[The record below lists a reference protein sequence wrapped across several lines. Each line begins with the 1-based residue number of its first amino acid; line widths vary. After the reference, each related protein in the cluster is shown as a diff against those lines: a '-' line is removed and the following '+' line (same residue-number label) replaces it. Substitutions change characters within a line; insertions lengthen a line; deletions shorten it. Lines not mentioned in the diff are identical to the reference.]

1 MVNFPEWRLRGS
13 PLRLTDGVTFLLD
26 SFRFFPDLVS
36 VELSS
41 ISISESSSNSAVLS
55 LDLFAC
61 RGEAPFANLASSSS
75 ANRAASIILICFSSS
90 SILWAS
96 KSSNFLLSTS
106 SSSLL
111 VSVVLGV
118 KVDDVFSCSLDTS

>member
-41 ISISESSSNSAVLS
+41 ISISASSSAVLS

-111 VSVVLGV
+111 VSVVLVAKADG
-118 KVDDVFSCSLDTS
+118 VFSYSSDRS